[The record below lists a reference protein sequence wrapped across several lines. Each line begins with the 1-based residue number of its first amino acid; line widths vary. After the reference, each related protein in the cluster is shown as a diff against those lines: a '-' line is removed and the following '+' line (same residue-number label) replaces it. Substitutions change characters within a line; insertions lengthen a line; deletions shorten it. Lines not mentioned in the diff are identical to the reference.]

1 MENGDA
7 VLKLVLEVW
16 LTQSVKSILFTKYK
30 LTKLKL
36 LRSLTTLTFV
46 CNRYDCYRLLL
57 LCKYYQNLNFKHMAQ
72 SKYTFFIFLP
82 PSDSFCR
89 SKSIFKFALPS
100 QIEFIPLRATTPPQ
114 LVYNIH
120 FIVIP
125 CINSEIAQH
134 SFSIIGFLRDILS
147 VNQDCLTTFSR
158 RSVKKCLQAILEI

>member
-1 MENGDA
+1 MYIYLYVIGMIVIGYYFVSTIRIWTLNT
-7 VLKLVLEVW
+7 W
-16 LTQSVKSILFTKYK
+16 LRVN
-30 LTKLKL
+30 
-36 LRSLTTLTFV
+36 TL
-46 CNRYDCYRLLL
+46 
-57 LCKYYQNLNFKHMAQ
+57 
-72 SKYTFFIFLP
+72 FFIFLP

-100 QIEFIPLRATTPPQ
+100 QIEFIPLRATTPPPQ

-158 RSVKKCLQAILEI
+158 RSVKKCLQALLEI